1 MEVYILFRFRQLP
14 TPLPTPTVV
23 VHGGAGKWPKAKQPR
38 GLKGVRRAAA
48 IGAEA
53 IHHGGSAVDA
63 VEAAVVSME
72 DDPVFNAGTGSTLN
86 LLGEVEMDA
95 AIVDGTSFQTGGVAL
110 VRGVRNPIRLARLV
124 MEKTDHALIAGYGA
138 ERLASIFRLPTA
150 DVLVTNRVMA
160 WKRALRKVERARKE
174 LTKNSKLAKSAF
186 RLEIGDTVGA
196 LALDS
201 RGNIAAA
208 CSTGG
213 VLLKLPGRIGDSAIV
228 GSGLYADSTLGAATA
243 TGIGE
248 LAMRSVLS
256 KTTVDLM
263 KESNAI
269 EAGIMSVQKTV
280 QRIGRGI
287 GLLTLDKKGKFGA
300 AHDTPHLCWA
310 SAVKRHSAAHI
321 AGTPVRG
328 PKPGRL
334 LRG

>member
-1 MEVYILFRFRQLP
+1 M
-14 TPLPTPTVV
+14 
-23 VHGGAGKWPKAKQPR
+23 
-38 GLKGVRRAAA
+38 KGVRRAAV
-48 IGAEA
+48 IGADT

-110 VRGVRNPIRLARLV
+110 VRGVSNPIRLARLV

-138 ERLASIFRLPTA
+138 ERIASIFRLPTT
-150 DVLVTNRVMA
+150 DVLVASRVMA
-160 WKRALRKVERARKE
+160 WRKALRRAERTGKE
-174 LTKNSKLAKSAF
+174 LTRNSILAKSAF
-186 RLEIGDTVGA
+186 PLEVGDTVGA
-196 LALDS
+196 LAMDS

-263 KESNAI
+263 EESNAI
-269 EAGIMSVQKTV
+269 DAGIMSVQKTV
-280 QRIGRGI
+280 QRIGTGI
-287 GLLTLDKKGKFGA
+287 GLLTLDRKGEFGA

-310 SAVKRHSAAHI
+310 SAIKGDSATHI
-321 AGTPVRG
+321 AGTPVRS
-328 PKPGRL
+328 PKLGRL

>member
-1 MEVYILFRFRQLP
+1 
-14 TPLPTPTVV
+14 LPTPTVV
-23 VHGGAGKWPKAKQPR
+23 VHGGAGKWPKARQPR
-38 GLKGVRRAAA
+38 GLKGVRRAAV
-48 IGAEA
+48 IGADT

-110 VRGVRNPIRLARLV
+110 VRGVSNPIRLARLV

-138 ERLASIFRLPTA
+138 ERIASIFRLPTT
-150 DVLVTNRVMA
+150 DVLVASRVMA
-160 WKRALRKVERARKE
+160 WRKALRRAERTGKE
-174 LTKNSKLAKSAF
+174 LTRNSIFAKSAF
-186 RLEIGDTVGA
+186 PLEVGDTVGA
-196 LALDS
+196 LAMDS

-263 KESNAI
+263 EESNAI
-269 EAGIMSVQKTV
+269 DAGIMSVQKTV
-280 QRIGRGI
+280 QRIGAGI
-287 GLLTLDKKGKFGA
+287 GLLTLDRKGEFGA

-310 SAVKRHSAAHI
+310 SAIKGDSATHI
-321 AGTPVRG
+321 AGTPVRS
-328 PKPGRL
+328 PKLGRL